1 MLESRPNDA
10 LGLVRLMLKNS
21 SELCK
26 LFKIELTEQTELTEL
41 TEPVVTGFGNS
52 SSLLLDLDNILTQCA
67 DKDGDGFKCS
77 EYLDSDHCMP
87 LVGWCNPHTC
97 NELAGKTATGKMID
111 PQMCSNQTF
120 WEGKGCNQTNWHR
133 CEGDRPG
140 QCKI

>member
-52 SSLLLDLDNILTQCA
+52 SSLLLDLDNILT
-67 DKDGDGFKCS
+67 
-77 EYLDSDHCMP
+77 
-87 LVGWCNPHTC
+87 
-97 NELAGKTATGKMID
+97 
-111 PQMCSNQTF
+111 
-120 WEGKGCNQTNWHR
+120 
-133 CEGDRPG
+133 
-140 QCKI
+140 